1 MKFLSILT
9 LVYLIRS
16 FESLISIKETNL
28 YLKGEKLKLNN
39 DISSNIQIVYFIQ
52 QLNGHTNKLN
62 LETILSLDEHFNYL
76 ANFKIQTALVI
87 IAILI

>member
-9 LVYLIRS
+9 LVYLISS

-28 YLKGEKLKLNN
+28 YLNGEKLKLNN

-62 LETILSLDEHFNYL
+62 LETILSLDEHFNYS